1 MKLSCARLLKKPYI
15 LEILKKYFVANM
27 SLRFRGGER
36 LQRGR
41 GIGGLLRLAKSLF
54 FPVVKTIGK
63 TAIKAAN
70 SKVGKQAIKAVKEQ
84 AIDSAIN
91 LAGDVLLG
99 NDMGVG
105 LQREFEA
112 SKEKAVEAL
121 DEIQKTRQ
129 LNAQLNKKKVKRSQV
144 KKKIFMGGKGYLSDP
159 SK

>member
-1 MKLSCARLLKKPYI
+1 MR
-15 LEILKKYFVANM
+15 NM

-99 NDMGVG
+99 NDMEVG

-159 SK
+159 SN